1 MFPNAEALRSR
12 MKNTI
17 TCQYCGKEI
26 DLPEAL
32 RHEVQEKLQ
41 VEAEKAAEEK
51 LSKRYSDQFELKIIS
66 LSKEREEEKER
77 NKRLLDELEK
87 LNEEIRTLRRKDEER
102 SLEMKRKIA
111 EEEEK
116 IREDTRKRTA
126 EEHELK
132 DREKDKRLQD
142 ALKQIE
148 ELKVRMQ
155 QGSQQLQGEVLEED
169 LKAKLTMAFPQD
181 TIEDVE
187 KGVKGADLR
196 QIVRSS
202 RGNLCGVI
210 LWESKRTKSWS
221 DEWLT
226 KLKEDLRNEKAHVPV
241 IVSTVL
247 PIEISGFGFKDG
259 VYLCEPKSALVVA
272 EFLRKHLTEVAYQ
285 KFLVENKGG
294 KAESVYKYFT
304 SHEFRQQLESMAEV
318 YREMMEQISRERLV
332 LEKNLKVREV
342 QIQRLLKNTV
352 NIYGSIQGLVGS
364 SLPQVKGLE
373 LLESGEQGV
382 G

>member
-1 MFPNAEALRSR
+1 

-17 TCQYCGKEI
+17 TCQYCGREI

-51 LSKRYSDQFELKIIS
+51 LSKRYSEQFELKITN
-66 LSKEREEEKER
+66 LNKEREEEKER
-77 NKRLLDELEK
+77 NKRLLGELEK
-87 LNEEIRTLRRKDEER
+87 LNVEIRALRRKDEER
-102 SLEMKRKIA
+102 DLEMKKKMA

-116 IREDTRKRTA
+116 IREDTRKKAT

-142 ALKQIE
+142 ALKQVE

-169 LKAKLTMAFPQD
+169 LKAKLMMSFPQD

-241 IVSTVL
+241 IVSAVL
-247 PIEISGFGFKDG
+247 PKEISGFGSKDG
-259 VYLCEPKSALVVA
+259 VYLCEPKFALVVA

-285 KFLVENKGG
+285 KFLVENKGD
-294 KAESVYKYFT
+294 KADSVYEYLT
-304 SHEFRQQLESMAEV
+304 SLEFRQQLESMAEV
-318 YREMMEQISRERLV
+318 YREMMEQINRDRLV

-342 QIQRLLKNTV
+342 QVQRLLKNTV

-364 SLPQVKGLE
+364 SLPQVKGL
-373 LLESGEQGV
+373 
-382 G
+382 